1 MIRGILLSCTNRR
14 SNLCSVSVFSAL
26 KLGLATLLLYFFLL
40 LLLMSMC
47 KKDDEYGDALRTRIS
62 LSLTLVHFEPSI
74 PQNVNRTNTII
85 RTRYR
90 RFMMFLLLSDQR
102 ENFGT
107 RKMSSF
113 PFKHGTTIVLIPR
126 CCFFEKSTSG
136 EPPLSMSALVEGVSS
151 SISFALFTRSRIFL
165 VRALLCFHFFCLRPF
180 LHNRKSC
187 VAYPIIIR
195 EDDDFFEVTTFFLV
209 VIYSTSL

>member
-1 MIRGILLSCTNRR
+1 MIRGILLSCTNRS
-14 SNLCSVSVFSAL
+14 SNLCSVSVFFAL
-26 KLGLATLLLYFFLL
+26 KLATLLLYFLFLL
-40 LLLMSMC
+40 LLMLMG

-74 PQNVNRTNTII
+74 PQNVDRTNTII

-90 RFMMFLLLSDQR
+90 RFIMFILLNDQR

-107 RKMSSF
+107 RKMSPF

-126 CCFFEKSTSG
+126 CCFFEKPTSG
-136 EPPLSMSALVEGVSS
+136 APLSTSALVEGVSS

-165 VRALLCFHFFCLRPF
+165 VRALLCFNFFCLRPF
-180 LHNRKSC
+180 VHNRKSC
-187 VAYPIIIR
+187 VAYSIIIR
-195 EDDDFFEVTTFFLV
+195 EDDDFL
-209 VIYSTSL
+209 

>member
-14 SNLCSVSVFSAL
+14 SNLCSVSGFSAL
-26 KLGLATLLLYFFLL
+26 KLGLATMLLYFFFLL
-40 LLLMSMC
+40 LLMLMG
-47 KKDDEYGDALRTRIS
+47 KKDNEYGDALRTRIS
-62 LSLTLVHFEPSI
+62 LSLTLVIDFEPSI
-74 PQNVNRTNTII
+74 PQNVDRTNTII

-90 RFMMFLLLSDQR
+90 RFMMFFLLNDQR

-107 RKMSSF
+107 RKMSPF

-136 EPPLSMSALVEGVSS
+136 EPPLSTSALVEGVSS
-151 SISFALFTRSRIFL
+151 SFSFALFTRSRIFL

-180 LHNRKSC
+180 LHNKKSC

-195 EDDDFFEVTTFFLV
+195 KDVDIFL
-209 VIYSTSL
+209 

>member
-14 SNLCSVSVFSAL
+14 SNLCSVSGFSAL
-26 KLGLATLLLYFFLL
+26 KLGLATMLLYFFFLL
-40 LLLMSMC
+40 LLMLMG
-47 KKDDEYGDALRTRIS
+47 KKDDEYGDALCTRIS

-90 RFMMFLLLSDQR
+90 RFMMFFLLSDQR

-107 RKMSSF
+107 RKMSPF

-136 EPPLSMSALVEGVSS
+136 SPLSMSAVVEGVSS
-151 SISFALFTRSRIFL
+151 SISFALYTRSRIFL

-187 VAYPIIIR
+187 VPYPIIIR
-195 EDDDFFEVTTFFLV
+195 EDVDFFEVTTFYLV
-209 VIYSTSL
+209 VIYSTFL